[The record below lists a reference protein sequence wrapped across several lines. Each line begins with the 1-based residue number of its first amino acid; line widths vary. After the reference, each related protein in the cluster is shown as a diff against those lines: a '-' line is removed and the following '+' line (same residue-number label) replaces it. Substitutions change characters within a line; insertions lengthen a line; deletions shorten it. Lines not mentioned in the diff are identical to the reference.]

1 MIEPS
6 PGRKGSKSHS
16 ALAQRTLIKVTSGHG
31 AWSRGRG
38 VQKLFN
44 YMKQAVGKAGW
55 LPFDSAIG
63 VGCVNSLVEFA
74 TSRGWFISLARPFN

>member
-1 MIEPS
+1 M
-6 PGRKGSKSHS
+6 
-16 ALAQRTLIKVTSGHG
+16 
-31 AWSRGRG
+31 WSRGRG

-74 TSRGWFISLARPFN
+74 TSRGWFISLTRPFS